1 MIDLR
6 KIFKREKTM
15 NINIEPL
22 TADELSD
29 QCFENMIETNT
40 NPDTICENAF
50 NAMIEDYEK
59 EQVLFQDT
67 IDGPH
72 EKNI

>member
-1 MIDLR
+1 MD
-6 KIFKREKTM
+6 F
-15 NINIEPL
+15 NIEAP